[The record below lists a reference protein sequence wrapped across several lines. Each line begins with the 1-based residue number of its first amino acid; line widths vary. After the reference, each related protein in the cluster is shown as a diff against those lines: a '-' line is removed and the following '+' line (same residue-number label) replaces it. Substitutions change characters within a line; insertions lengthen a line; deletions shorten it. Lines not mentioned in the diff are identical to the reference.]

1 MGGKWENAMNRR
13 AFLTGVAALGVG
25 PIPYQQVGAQ
35 SFPSNVVRFVVPGSA
50 STPPDILARIVANA
64 LADLEG
70 WKTIVE
76 DKPGA
81 VHTLAIADVLKHP
94 ADGHT
99 VFSVTTPITAVP
111 ALMPNSAVNL
121 DTDFAPVVQ
130 IGTGYNV
137 LVVHPS
143 VPAHSVPELIDF
155 LKKDPGKHTFSSGGF
170 GTPAHLLGELFK
182 LETGVQATHV
192 PYNQFPQAIA
202 DLLAGVNT
210 YQFITL
216 LPVVQLIN
224 TGKLRAL
231 AVMGHKRNP
240 ALPDLPT
247 IAEAGFPK
255 LTAEDWAGLLVKAG
269 TPLHIIERLN
279 RAVNEALKTEKVRD
293 ALAKIGTDVNGGT
306 PQEFG
311 AHVHAE
317 TVRWT
322 KVIKDAGIKV
332 NT

>member
-1 MGGKWENAMNRR
+1 
-13 AFLTGVAALGVG
+13 
-25 PIPYQQVGAQ
+25 
-35 SFPSNVVRFVVPGSA
+35 VPASA
-50 STPPDILARIVANA
+50 STPPDILARIIANA
-64 LADLEG
+64 LSDLEG

-81 VHTLAIADVLKHP
+81 VHLLGINEVLKQP
-94 ADGHT
+94 ADGYT
-99 VFSVTTPITAVP
+99 LFSVTTPITAVP
-111 ALMPNSAVNL
+111 ALMPNASIDL
-121 DTDFAPVVQ
+121 DRDFMPVIR

-137 LVVHPS
+137 LAVNPN
-143 VPAHSVPELIDF
+143 VPVHSVAELVDF

-202 DLLAGVNT
+202 DLLGGVNT

-231 AVMGHKRNP
+231 AVMGSKRNP
-240 ALPDLPT
+240 VLPGVPT
-247 IAEAGFPK
+247 IAEAGFPQ
-255 LTAEDWAGLLVKAG
+255 LVAEDWAGLLVKSG
-269 TPLHIIERLN
+269 TPTDVITRLN
-279 RAVNEALKTEKVRD
+279 GAVNAALKTDKVRE
-293 ALAKIGTDVNGGT
+293 ALAKIGTDVGGGT
-306 PQEFG
+306 PEEFG

-322 KVIKDAGIKV
+322 KVIKDAGIKI

>member
-1 MGGKWENAMNRR
+1 MNRR
-13 AFLTGVAALGVG
+13 AFLTGTAALGLG
-25 PIPYQQVGAQ
+25 AAAFTPARAQ
-35 SFPSNVVRFVVPGSA
+35 SYPSNVIRFVVPNSA

-64 LADLEG
+64 LSDTEG

-81 VHTLAIADVLKHP
+81 VMTLGIGDVLKQP
-94 ADGHT
+94 ADGYT
-99 VFSVTTPITAVP
+99 VLSVTTPITAVP
-111 ALMPNSAVNL
+111 ALMPNASVNL
-121 DTDFAPVVQ
+121 ERDFAPVIR

-137 LVVHPS
+137 LVVNPS
-143 VPAHSVPELIDF
+143 VPVHSVAELIDF
-155 LKKDPGKHTFSSGGF
+155 LKKAPGKHTFSSGGF

-182 LETGVQATHV
+182 LETGVQTTHV

-216 LPVVQLIN
+216 LPVVQFIN

-231 AVMGHKRNP
+231 AVMGNKRNP
-240 ALPDLPT
+240 ALPDVPT
-247 IAEAGFPK
+247 IAEAGFPQ
-255 LTAEDWAGLLVKAG
+255 LVAEDWAGLLIKSG
-269 TPLHIIERLN
+269 TPKDVVARLN
-279 RAVNEALKTEKVRD
+279 GAVNAALKSDKVRE
-293 ALAKIGTDVNGGT
+293 ALAKIGTDVGGGT
-306 PQEFG
+306 PEEFG
-311 AHVHAE
+311 AHVRAE

-322 KVIKDAGIKV
+322 KVIKDAGIKI

>member
-1 MGGKWENAMNRR
+1 MDRR
-13 AFLTGVAALGVG
+13 TFLTGAAALGL
-25 PIPYQQVGAQ
+25 GAAAFTSARAQ
-35 SFPSNVVRFVVPGSA
+35 AFPSGLIRFVVPGSV
-50 STPPDILARIVANA
+50 STPPDILARIVANG
-64 LADLEG
+64 LTEVDG

-81 VHTLAIADVLKHP
+81 VHMLGIAEVLKQP

-99 VFSVTTPITAVP
+99 MLSVTTPVAATP
-111 ALMPNSAVNL
+111 ALMPNASIDL
-121 DTDFAPVVQ
+121 DRDFAPVIR

-143 VPAHSVPELIDF
+143 VPVHSVAELVDF

-192 PYNQFPQAIA
+192 PYNHFPQAIA

-216 LPVVQLIN
+216 LPVVQFIK

-231 AVMGHKRNP
+231 AVMGSKRNP
-240 ALPDLPT
+240 VLPDVPT
-247 IAEAGFPK
+247 IAEAGFPR

-269 TPLHIIERLN
+269 TPTNIIARLN
-279 RAVNEALKTEKVRD
+279 GAVNAALRTDKVRE
-293 ALAKIGTDVNGGT
+293 ALAKIGTDVGGGT

-317 TVRWT
+317 TLRWS
-322 KVIKDAGIKV
+322 KVIKEAGIKV
-332 NT
+332 HS

>member
-1 MGGKWENAMNRR
+1 MDRR
-13 AFLTGVAALGVG
+13 TFLTGAAALSLGTTAFTPVR
-25 PIPYQQVGAQ
+25 AQ
-35 SFPSNVVRFVVPGSA
+35 AFPSGLIRFVVPGSA
-50 STPPDILARIVANA
+50 STPPDILARIVANG
-64 LADLEG
+64 LTDVQG

-81 VHTLAIADVLKHP
+81 VHMLGIGEVLKQP

-99 VFSVTTPITAVP
+99 MLSVTTPVAATP
-111 ALMPNSAVNL
+111 ALMPNASIDL
-121 DTDFAPVVQ
+121 DRDFAPVIR

-143 VPAHSVPELIDF
+143 VPVHSVAELVDF

-170 GTPAHLLGELFK
+170 GTPAHLLGEMFK

-192 PYNQFPQAIA
+192 PYNHFPQAIA

-216 LPVVQLIN
+216 LPVVQFIK

-231 AVMGHKRNP
+231 AVMGSKRNP
-240 ALPDLPT
+240 VLPDVPT
-247 IAEAGFPK
+247 IAEAGFPQ
-255 LTAEDWAGLLVKAG
+255 LVAEDWAGLLVKAG
-269 TPLHIIERLN
+269 TPADVITRLN
-279 RAVNEALKTEKVRD
+279 GAVNAALKADKVRE
-293 ALAKIGTDVNGGT
+293 ALAKIGTDVGGGT

-317 TVRWT
+317 TLRWS
-322 KVIKDAGIKV
+322 KVIKEAGIKI
-332 NT
+332 NS

>member
-1 MGGKWENAMNRR
+1 M
-13 AFLTGVAALGVG
+13 TLGIG
-25 PIPYQQVGAQ
+25 
-35 SFPSNVVRFVVPGSA
+35 
-50 STPPDILARIVANA
+50 
-64 LADLEG
+64 E
-70 WKTIVE
+70 
-76 DKPGA
+76 
-81 VHTLAIADVLKHP
+81 VLKQP
-94 ADGHT
+94 ADGYT
-99 VFSVTTPITAVP
+99 LFSVTTPITAVP
-111 ALMPNSAVNL
+111 ALMPNAAIDL
-121 DTDFAPVVQ
+121 ERDFAPVIR

-137 LVVHPS
+137 LVVNPS
-143 VPAHSVPELIDF
+143 VPVHSVAELVDF
-155 LKKDPGKHTFSSGGF
+155 LKKNPGKHTFSSGGF

-231 AVMGHKRNP
+231 AVMGSKRNP
-240 ALPDLPT
+240 ALPDVLT

-255 LTAEDWAGLLVKAG
+255 LVAEDWAGLLVKSG
-269 TPLHIIERLN
+269 TPADVIAQLN
-279 RAVNEALKTEKVRD
+279 SKVNYVLRTDKVRES
-293 ALAKIGTDVNGGT
+293 LAKIGTDVGGGT

-322 KVIKDAGIKV
+322 KVIKDAGIKI